1 MDRPLAEEELVV
13 ATPELVTF
21 DYQVAGLG
29 TRILAQI
36 IDLLIITALEIVLG
50 IVAIS
55 LGVALVDA
63 TVMVLIFILGSLVIL
78 VGYFWANEALWSGQ
92 TLGKRAFR
100 LRVVGDHGEPITFGQ
115 AAIRN
120 LVRIIDWLPSSYGI
134 GVVVVFANGHG
145 KRLGDLA
152 AGTIVVKDSD
162 RVSLAQLSTSLPPP
176 SPYQPA
182 PASRTEQMLR
192 QLDPELRRFVSAY
205 ARRRPELAFDLR
217 LQLAGTVQPSLR
229 AAMPDLFVQQG
240 PLAVLDQLA
249 DLDGQ

>member
-1 MDRPLAEEELVV
+1 MDRPVAEEELVV
-13 ATPELVTF
+13 ATPELVAF

-63 TVMVLIFILGSLVIL
+63 TVMVLIFILGSFVIL
-78 VGYFWANEALWSGQ
+78 VGYFWASEALWSGQ

-120 LVRIIDWLPSSYGI
+120 LVRIIDWLPTWYGI

-145 KRLGDLA
+145 KRLGDMA

-162 RVSLAQLSTSLPPP
+162 RVSLAQLSASLTPP

-182 PASRTEQMLR
+182 PASRAEQMLR

-205 ARRRPELAFDLR
+205 ARRRSELAVDLR

-229 AAMPDLFVQQG
+229 AAMPDLFAQQG
-240 PLAVLDQLA
+240 PLAVLDRLA